1 MPKSQGHGQARTL
14 STEQLDAIADACSPE
29 ARVACQTCRYLAC
42 RISEALALQWGNVS
56 STDVVLY
63 KSKTKGK
70 LKTRTIPL
78 NPRLAHEIDVWR
90 QVWKEKYGRE
100 PEKSDPIFPGRKG
113 PPSTL
118 TRYAMDRA
126 LRRPCEKA
134 CIDGVSLHS
143 FRRSAL
149 TAANDAG
156 INHKVLCSLSGH
168 SSMDMLSRYLEV
180 KDEQKRAA
188 ALAFG

>member
-1 MPKSQGHGQARTL
+1 MKLLFGVRLFRIHEMVIWCTRVLYKKKMPKSQGHGQAQTL

-90 QVWKEKYGRE
+90 QVWKEKYGCE

-113 PPSTL
+113 PSSTL
-118 TRYAMDRA
+118 TMVPSMASSKLPSRS
-126 LRRPCEKA
+126 RR
-134 CIDGVSLHS
+134 
-143 FRRSAL
+143 
-149 TAANDAG
+149 T
-156 INHKVLCSLSGH
+156 
-168 SSMDMLSRYLEV
+168 
-180 KDEQKRAA
+180 
-188 ALAFG
+188 